1 MRRRA
6 ERCRYRQP
14 WQWRRRACRTRSSLF
29 KDGFPAINRESCAAA
44 TGRQRPVRAKGSS
57 RWPDLVAEPLTCLCA
72 PNPPNVKFRGT
83 ADSCQRSWPT
93 PGIGACRHSPT
104 KSERPQSE
112 WTGRSPGKPWSAAFG
127 NRRHSSTKFER
138 LQSVCSRPSSGH
150 PERHLWPKAVVPCDR
165 HSTCAPCEARLS
177 SPAGGADHRPQAS

>member
-1 MRRRA
+1 M
-6 ERCRYRQP
+6 
-14 WQWRRRACRTRSSLF
+14 
-29 KDGFPAINRESCAAA
+29 
-44 TGRQRPVRAKGSS
+44 GRQRPVRAKGSS

-72 PNPPNVKFRGT
+72 PTPPNVKFRGT

-138 LQSVCSRPSSGH
+138 LQSVFSGRTKSVSPPSDDVGTSAQVRTVGGRDGCRSLGRTLEHLEEDELVACRIERFRALAPAHLPGCSSA
-150 PERHLWPKAVVPCDR
+150 KAMFASLDF
-165 HSTCAPCEARLS
+165 HAPTF
-177 SPAGGADHRPQAS
+177 P